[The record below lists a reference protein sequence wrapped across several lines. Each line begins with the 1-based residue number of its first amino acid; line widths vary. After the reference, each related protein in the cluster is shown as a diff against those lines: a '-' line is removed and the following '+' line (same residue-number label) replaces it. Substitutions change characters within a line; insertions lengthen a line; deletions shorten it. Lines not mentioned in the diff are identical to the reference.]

1 MNCQQLR
8 NRIEDVI
15 DRRLTSEQKV
25 QVDLHLSRCPAC
37 RAFVAAEQCEHQAWF
52 KALNDTSDVPK
63 MSDDMMVRL
72 AREVRP
78 SRTAGHVALP
88 NWARRAAVWLVLLGG
103 AAAAAWVGSEW
114 TTPARQAISIKR
126 GGDEMTAGKT
136 AAATAMAAVATLTAA
151 TPPPFY
157 RDGSE
162 PAERAPASS
171 AVSAGAASLDSR
183 TVQSS
188 LSEAIVF
195 SSDEARGLVIIVR

>member
-8 NRIEDVI
+8 SRIEDVV

-37 RAFVAAEQCEHQAWF
+37 RAFVAAERREHQAWF

-63 MSDDMMVRL
+63 MSDDMMARL

-88 NWARRAAVWLVLLGG
+88 AWARRAAVWLALLGG

-114 TTPARQAISIKR
+114 TTPTPPEASTNR
-126 GGDEMTAGKT
+126 GEDEMTTGNT
-136 AAATAMAAVATLTAA
+136 TVATAMVAVATLTAA
-151 TPPPFY
+151 TPSGLY
-157 RDGSE
+157 REGAE
-162 PAERAPASS
+162 PAERAPASC
-171 AVSAGAASLDSR
+171 AVSAGATTLDSR
-183 TVQSS
+183 TVQSA

-195 SSDEARGLVIIVR
+195 SSDEARGIVIIVR